1 MVRSRLASGVIVRP
15 DRTADRFLVPGEAS
29 LTPIVVGA

>member
-15 DRTADRFLVPGEAS
+15 DRTADRFLVPGVAS

>member
-1 MVRSRLASGVIVRP
+1 VIVRP
-15 DRTADRFLVPGEAS
+15 ERTADRFLVPGEAS